1 MAMNMQN
8 FDSMTAPESP
18 SGGFGRGPIVP
29 YVPGL
34 DGLRALAVIA
44 VIVYHANKQWL
55 GGGFLGVEVF
65 FVISGYLITLLLIAE
80 RERTGTV
87 SFGQFWFRRARRL
100 LPALFTMLIALI
112 TYVAFFERDYLGTLR
127 GDVIA
132 GVSYVANWFQIWTG
146 SSYTS
151 SAEFAPLRHLWSL
164 AVEEQFYIVWPVLMF
179 VLLRRVRGRAIA
191 IFGGVFLLA
200 AIAISVYT
208 AVMYLPGNLSDA
220 SQTMSLFGREV
231 QRTDFLY
238 LGTLSRS
245 SGLLLGA
252 ALATVWQPWAI
263 RRGTAGKNANGLD
276 IAGVISLGALAFMC
290 VQFKDVV
297 LVQDV
302 GSQGYDLLYQGGF
315 ALVGVATL
323 VAIATVTHPRSRLGR
338 YVLGSTILVWIGRR
352 SYGLYL
358 YHWVIFQAYRQNTK
372 QLGAPLGVAEFV
384 GLVVL
389 SLALSEASYR
399 FIETP
404 IRKGQLSAAL
414 RRWRT
419 RQGGMGGPVV
429 GAVVAMAPLFAIVS
443 MAGATVNTNDV
454 QQSLDDNQGAVVT
467 TPTTV
472 PTAGT
477 TVAPPTTQP
486 VQKFDVFAVG
496 DSVMLGSAEKLS
508 AQGIVVDAVKSRQV
522 REGLQ
527 VINYYTSINQL
538 GNNVVIHLGTNGSTT
553 TETFYQLLEPMAE
566 VDRIVVLTVRVPRRP
581 YQDANNA
588 IINTLPERFPN
599 VTVVDWFGL
608 SEGKKEW
615 FAGDGIHLNGAG
627 QNAYVSAILSALGRA
642 PVAPPTSE
650 VPTSTTVPTTTVP
663 TTP

>member
-1 MAMNMQN
+1 MNAQN
-8 FDSMTAPESP
+8 LHSMTPPVSP
-18 SGGFGRGPIVP
+18 SGGIGRGPIVP

-65 FVISGYLITLLLIAE
+65 FVISGYLITLLLVAE

-112 TYVAFFERDYLGTLR
+112 TYVAFFNRDYLGTLR
-127 GDVIA
+127 GDVVA

-164 AVEEQFYIVWPVLMF
+164 AVEEQFYIVWPVIMF

-200 AIAISVYT
+200 AIAISVYV
-208 AVMYLPGNLSDA
+208 AALYVPGNLSDA

-231 QRTDFLY
+231 QRTDYLY

-252 ALATVWQPWAI
+252 ALATMWQPWAI
-263 RRGTAGKNANGLD
+263 RRGTAGKNANALD
-276 IAGVISLGALAFMC
+276 LAGVVSLVALAVMC
-290 VQFKDVV
+290 VRFKDVV

-338 YVLGSTILVWIGRR
+338 YVLGSAILVWIGRR

-358 YHWVIFQAYRQNTK
+358 YHWVIFQIYRQDTK
-372 QLGAPLGVAEFV
+372 QLGTPLGLAEFV
-384 GLVVL
+384 GLVAL
-389 SLALSEASYR
+389 SLALSEVSYR
-399 FIETP
+399 FVETP
-404 IRKGQLSAAL
+404 IRKGQLSAAF
-414 RRWRT
+414 RRWRAH
-419 RQGGMGGPVV
+419 QGGVRGPLP
-429 GAVVAMAPLFAIVS
+429 VAIAACALVPLFAIVS
-443 MAGATVNTNDV
+443 MAGAAVNANDV
-454 QQSLDDNQGAVVT
+454 QQGLDDNEGAVVT

-472 PTAGT
+472 PATAT
-477 TVAPPTTQP
+477 SVAPATTQP
-486 VQKFDVFAVG
+486 VQKFDVFALG
-496 DSVMLGSAEKLS
+496 DSVMLGSAKKLT

-527 VINYYTSINQL
+527 VINYYTSIGQL
-538 GNNVVIHLGTNGSTT
+538 GDNVVIHLGTNGSTT
-553 TETFYQLLEPMAE
+553 TETFHQLIEPMSQISK
-566 VDRIVVLTVRVPRRP
+566 VVVLTVRVPGRP
-581 YQDANNA
+581 YQKANNE
-588 IINTLPERFPN
+588 IINALPARFPN
-599 VTVVDWFGL
+599 VTVVDWFTL
-608 SEGKKEW
+608 SQNNKSW
-615 FAGDGIHLNGAG
+615 FSGDGVHLNGAG
-627 QNAYVSAILSALGRA
+627 QDAYVAAILAALGRTPA
-642 PVAPPTSE
+642 APPTA
-650 VPTSTTVPTTTVP
+650 TSTP
-663 TTP
+663 

>member
-1 MAMNMQN
+1 MNTQN
-8 FDSMTAPESP
+8 LHSMTAPASP

-164 AVEEQFYIVWPVLMF
+164 AVEELFYIVWPVVMF

-208 AVMYLPGNLSDA
+208 AVMYIPGNLSDA

-263 RRGTAGKNANGLD
+263 RRGTAGKNANALD
-276 IAGVISLGALAFMC
+276 LAGVVSLAALVFMC

-302 GSQGYDLLYQGGF
+302 GSQGYDLLYQGGL

-338 YVLGSTILVWIGRR
+338 YVLGSAVLVWIGRR

-358 YHWVIFQAYRQNTK
+358 YHWVIFQAYRQDTK
-372 QLGAPLGVAEFV
+372 QLGTPLGVAEFV
-384 GLVVL
+384 GLVAL
-389 SLALSEASYR
+389 SLALSEVSYR

-404 IRKGQLSAAL
+404 IRKGQLSAAF
-414 RRWRT
+414 RRWRAH
-419 RQGGMGGPVV
+419 QGGVRGPLPV
-429 GAVVAMAPLFAIVS
+429 AVAVLSLVPVFAIVS

-472 PTAGT
+472 PTTAT

-486 VQKFDVFAVG
+486 VQKFDVFAMG
-496 DSVMLGSAEKLS
+496 DSVMLGSAKKLT
-508 AQGIVVDAVKSRQV
+508 AQGLVVDAVKSRQV

-527 VINYYTSINQL
+527 VINYYTSIGQL
-538 GNNVVIHLGTNGSTT
+538 GDNVVIHLGTNGSTT
-553 TETFYQLLEPMAE
+553 TETFHQLIEPMAA
-566 VDRIVVLTVRVPRRP
+566 VPRVVVLTVRVPGRP

-588 IINTLPERFPN
+588 IINALPARFPN
-599 VTVVDWFGL
+599 VTVVDWFRL
-608 SEGKKEW
+608 SEDKKSW
-615 FAGDGIHLNGAG
+615 FAGDGIHLNGVG
-627 QNAYVSAILSALGRA
+627 QDAYVSAILSALGRT
-642 PVAPPTSE
+642 PVAPPT
-650 VPTSTTVPTTTVP
+650 TVPVA

>member
-1 MAMNMQN
+1 MNAQN
-8 FDSMTAPESP
+8 FDTVNNTASP

-34 DGLRALAVIA
+34 DGLRALAVMA

-100 LPALFTMLIALI
+100 LPALFTMFILLV
-112 TYVAFFERDYLGTLR
+112 TYVAIFERNYLGTLR

-146 SSYTS
+146 SSYTA

-164 AVEEQFYIVWPVLMF
+164 AVEEQFYIVWPVVMS
-179 VLLRRVRGRAIA
+179 VLLRKVRGRAVA
-191 IFGGVFLLA
+191 IFGGVFVVI
-200 AIAISVYT
+200 AIAISVGV
-208 AVMYLPGNLSDA
+208 AVLYVPGNLNDA
-220 SQTMSLFGREV
+220 SQTMMLFGREV

-245 SGLLLGA
+245 TGLLLGA

-263 RRGTAGKNANGLD
+263 RRGTANNNANAIDL
-276 IAGVISLGALAFMC
+276 AGVISIAALAYMFW
-290 VQFKDVV
+290 QFKDVV

-302 GSQGYDLLYQGGF
+302 GTQGYDLLYQGGF
-315 ALVGVATL
+315 MLIGVATL
-323 VAIATVTHPRSRLGR
+323 VAIATVTHPGSRLGR
-338 YVLGSTILVWIGRR
+338 YVLGSAVLVWIGRR

-372 QLGAPLGVAEFV
+372 QLGAPLGAVEFIALV
-384 GLVVL
+384 GL
-389 SLALSEASYR
+389 SLALSELSYR
-399 FIETP
+399 IVETP
-404 IRKGQLSAAL
+404 IRKGQLTQAF

-419 RQGGMGGPVV
+419 YQGVKRRVAPITIGTLATLPV
-429 GAVVAMAPLFAIVS
+429 FAIVS

-454 QQSLDDNQGAVVT
+454 EQSLDENQGVVVT

-472 PTAGT
+472 PTTAT
-477 TVAPPTTQP
+477 SISPPTTQK
-486 VQKFDVFAVG
+486 VQKFDVFALG
-496 DSVMLGSAEKLS
+496 DSVMLGSARKLT

-522 REGLQ
+522 RDGIQ

-553 TETFYQLLEPMAE
+553 TETFDQLIAPMADLAQ
-566 VDRIVVLTVRVPRRP
+566 VVVLTVRVPGRP
-581 YQDANNA
+581 YQKTNNA
-588 IINTLPERFPN
+588 IISALPARYPN
-599 VTVVDWFGL
+599 VKIVDWLTL
-608 SEGKKEW
+608 SDTNNEW
-615 FAGDGIHLNGAG
+615 FAGDGVHLNRSG
-627 QNAYVSAILSALGRA
+627 QDAYVAAILAALGRTA
-642 PVAPPTSE
+642 VAP
-650 VPTSTTVPTTTVP
+650 PTTTVP
-663 TTP
+663 PLGP

>member
-1 MAMNMQN
+1 MNAQN
-8 FDSMTAPESP
+8 LHSMTPPVSP
-18 SGGFGRGPIVP
+18 SGGIGRGPIVP

-65 FVISGYLITLLLIAE
+65 FVISGYLITLLLVAE

-112 TYVAFFERDYLGTLR
+112 TYVAFFNRDYLGTLR
-127 GDVIA
+127 GDVVA

-164 AVEEQFYIVWPVLMF
+164 AVEEQFYIVWPVIMF

-200 AIAISVYT
+200 AIAISVYV
-208 AVMYLPGNLSDA
+208 AALYVPGNLSDA

-231 QRTDFLY
+231 QRTDYLY

-252 ALATVWQPWAI
+252 ALATMWQPWAI
-263 RRGTAGKNANGLD
+263 RRGTAGKNANALD
-276 IAGVISLGALAFMC
+276 LAGVVSLVALAVMC
-290 VQFKDVV
+290 VRFKDVV

-338 YVLGSTILVWIGRR
+338 YVLGSAILVWIGRR

-358 YHWVIFQAYRQNTK
+358 YHWVIFQIYRQDTK
-372 QLGAPLGVAEFV
+372 QLGTPLGLAEFM
-384 GLVVL
+384 GLVAL
-389 SLALSEASYR
+389 SLALSEVSYR
-399 FIETP
+399 FVETP
-404 IRKGQLSAAL
+404 IRKGQLTAAF
-414 RRWRT
+414 RRWRAH
-419 RQGGMGGPVV
+419 QGGVRGPLP
-429 GAVVAMAPLFAIVS
+429 VAIAACALVPLFAIVS
-443 MAGATVNTNDV
+443 MAGAAVNANDV
-454 QQSLDDNQGAVVT
+454 QQGLDDNEGAVVT

-472 PTAGT
+472 PATAT
-477 TVAPPTTQP
+477 SVAPATTQP
-486 VQKFDVFAVG
+486 VQKFDVFALG
-496 DSVMLGSAEKLS
+496 DSVMLGSAKKLT

-527 VINYYTSINQL
+527 VINYYTSIGQL
-538 GNNVVIHLGTNGSTT
+538 GDNVVIHLGTNGSTT
-553 TETFYQLLEPMAE
+553 TETFHQLIEPMSQISK
-566 VDRIVVLTVRVPRRP
+566 VVVLTVRVPGRP
-581 YQDANNA
+581 YQKANNE
-588 IINTLPERFPN
+588 IINALPARFPN
-599 VTVVDWFGL
+599 VTVVDWFTL
-608 SEGKKEW
+608 SQNNKSW
-615 FAGDGIHLNGAG
+615 FSGDGVHLNGVG
-627 QNAYVSAILSALGRA
+627 QDAYVAAILAALGRT
-642 PVAPPTSE
+642 PVAPPTA
-650 VPTSTTVPTTTVP
+650 TSTP
-663 TTP
+663 

>member
-1 MAMNMQN
+1 MNTQN
-8 FDSMTAPESP
+8 LHSMTAPASP

-164 AVEEQFYIVWPVLMF
+164 AVEELFYIVWPVVMF

-208 AVMYLPGNLSDA
+208 AVMYIPGNLSDA

-263 RRGTAGKNANGLD
+263 RRGTAGKNANALD
-276 IAGVISLGALAFMC
+276 LAGVVSLAALVFMC

-302 GSQGYDLLYQGGF
+302 GSQGYDLLYQGGL

-338 YVLGSTILVWIGRR
+338 YVLGSAVLVWIGRR

-358 YHWVIFQAYRQNTK
+358 YHWVIFQAYRQDTK
-372 QLGAPLGVAEFV
+372 QLGTPLGVAEFV
-384 GLVVL
+384 GLVAL
-389 SLALSEASYR
+389 SLALSEVSYR

-404 IRKGQLSAAL
+404 IRKGQLSAAF
-414 RRWRT
+414 RRWRAH
-419 RQGGMGGPVV
+419 QGGVRGPLPV
-429 GAVVAMAPLFAIVS
+429 AVAVLSLVPVFAIVS

-472 PTAGT
+472 PTTAT

-486 VQKFDVFAVG
+486 VQKFDVFAMG
-496 DSVMLGSAEKLS
+496 DSVMLGSAKKLT
-508 AQGIVVDAVKSRQV
+508 AQGLVVDAVKSRQV

-527 VINYYTSINQL
+527 VINYYTSIGQL
-538 GNNVVIHLGTNGSTT
+538 GDNVVIHLGTNGSTT
-553 TETFYQLLEPMAE
+553 TETFLQLIEPMAA
-566 VDRIVVLTVRVPRRP
+566 VPRVVVLTVRVPGRP

-588 IINTLPERFPN
+588 IINALPARFPN
-599 VTVVDWFGL
+599 VTVVDWFRL
-608 SEGKKEW
+608 SEDKKSW
-615 FAGDGIHLNGAG
+615 FAGDGIHLNGVG
-627 QNAYVSAILSALGRA
+627 QDAYVSAILSALGRT
-642 PVAPPTSE
+642 PVAPPT
-650 VPTSTTVPTTTVP
+650 TVPVA

>member
-1 MAMNMQN
+1 
-8 FDSMTAPESP
+8 
-18 SGGFGRGPIVP
+18 
-29 YVPGL
+29 
-34 DGLRALAVIA
+34 
-44 VIVYHANKQWL
+44 
-55 GGGFLGVEVF
+55 
-65 FVISGYLITLLLIAE
+65 
-80 RERTGTV
+80 
-87 SFGQFWFRRARRL
+87 
-100 LPALFTMLIALI
+100 
-112 TYVAFFERDYLGTLR
+112 
-127 GDVIA
+127 
-132 GVSYVANWFQIWTG
+132 VSYVANWFQIWTG

-164 AVEEQFYIVWPVLMF
+164 AVEEQFYIVWPVVMF
-179 VLLRRVRGRAIA
+179 VLLRLVRGRAIA

-200 AIAISVYT
+200 AIAISMYT
-208 AVMYLPGNLSDA
+208 AVMYIPGNLSDA

-263 RRGTAGKNANGLD
+263 RRGTAGKNANALD
-276 IAGVISLGALAFMC
+276 LAGVVSLAALVFMC

-302 GSQGYDLLYQGGF
+302 GSQGYDLLYQGGL

-338 YVLGSTILVWIGRR
+338 YVLGSAVLVWIGRR

-358 YHWVIFQAYRQNTK
+358 YHWVIFQAYRQDTK
-372 QLGAPLGVAEFV
+372 QLGTPLGVAEFV
-384 GLVVL
+384 GLVAL
-389 SLALSEASYR
+389 SLALSEVSYR

-404 IRKGQLSAAL
+404 IRKGQLSAAF
-414 RRWRT
+414 RRWRAH
-419 RQGGMGGPVV
+419 QGGVRGPLPV
-429 GAVVAMAPLFAIVS
+429 AVAVLSLVPVFAIVS

-472 PTAGT
+472 PTTAT

-486 VQKFDVFAVG
+486 VQKFDVFAMG
-496 DSVMLGSAEKLS
+496 DSVMLGSAKKLT
-508 AQGIVVDAVKSRQV
+508 AQGLVVDAVKSRQV

-527 VINYYTSINQL
+527 VINYYTSIGQL
-538 GNNVVIHLGTNGSTT
+538 GDNVVIHLGTNGSTT
-553 TETFYQLLEPMAE
+553 TETFHQLIEPMAA
-566 VDRIVVLTVRVPRRP
+566 VPRVVVLTVRVPGRP

-588 IINTLPERFPN
+588 IINALPARFPN
-599 VTVVDWFGL
+599 VTVVDWFRL
-608 SEGKKEW
+608 SEDKKSW
-615 FAGDGIHLNGAG
+615 FAGDGIHLNGVG
-627 QNAYVSAILSALGRA
+627 QDAYVSAILSALGRT
-642 PVAPPTSE
+642 PVAPPT
-650 VPTSTTVPTTTVP
+650 TVPVA

>member
-1 MAMNMQN
+1 M
-8 FDSMTAPESP
+8 F
-18 SGGFGRGPIVP
+18 
-29 YVPGL
+29 
-34 DGLRALAVIA
+34 
-44 VIVYHANKQWL
+44 
-55 GGGFLGVEVF
+55 
-65 FVISGYLITLLLIAE
+65 
-80 RERTGTV
+80 
-87 SFGQFWFRRARRL
+87 
-100 LPALFTMLIALI
+100 IALI

-191 IFGGVFLLA
+191 IFGGVFLLG

-208 AVMYLPGNLSDA
+208 AVMYIPGNLSDA
-220 SQTMSLFGREV
+220 AQTMSLFGREV

-263 RRGTAGKNANGLD
+263 RRGTAGQNANALD
-276 IAGVISLGALAFMC
+276 LAGVVSLAALVFMC

-338 YVLGSTILVWIGRR
+338 YVLGSAILVWIGRR

-358 YHWVIFQAYRQNTK
+358 YHWVIFQAYRQDTK
-372 QLGAPLGVAEFV
+372 QLGTPLGLAEFV
-384 GLVVL
+384 GLVAL
-389 SLALSEASYR
+389 SLALSEVSYR

-404 IRKGQLSAAL
+404 IRKGQLSAAF
-414 RRWRT
+414 RRWRAH
-419 RQGGMGGPVV
+419 QGGVSGPLPI
-429 GAVVAMAPLFAIVS
+429 AVAVLALVPVFAIVS

-472 PTAGT
+472 PTTAT
-477 TVAPPTTQP
+477 TVAPATTQP
-486 VQKFDVFAVG
+486 VQKFDVFAMG
-496 DSVMLGSAEKLS
+496 DSVMLGSAKKLS

-527 VINYYTSINQL
+527 VVNYYTSIGQL
-538 GNNVVIHLGTNGSTT
+538 GDNVVIHLGTNGSTT
-553 TETFYQLLEPMAE
+553 TETFHQLIEPMAA
-566 VDRIVVLTVRVPRRP
+566 VARVVVLTVRVPGRP
-581 YQDANNA
+581 YQEANNA
-588 IINTLPERFPN
+588 IINALPARFPN
-599 VTVVDWFGL
+599 VTVVDWFRL
-608 SEGKKEW
+608 SEDKKSW
-615 FAGDGIHLNGAG
+615 FAGDGIHLNGVG
-627 QNAYVSAILSALGRA
+627 QDAYVSAILSALGRT
-642 PVAPPTSE
+642 PVAPPT
-650 VPTSTTVPTTTVP
+650 
-663 TTP
+663 TTPAATTP